1 METESKEKNSSGTT
15 RIVLV
20 TLIII
25 WIFCHL
31 LLIYWQVKHWQIFDC
46 YEVNEQFH
54 INNLGYM
61 IRYVGLSALWI
72 IYGLW
77 AAFVKDSLF
86 HKLAATGTGLVL
98 ALAIVASQLP

>member
-1 METESKEKNSSGTT
+1 VETESKEKNSPGTT

-25 WIFCHL
+25 LIFCHL
-31 LLIYWQVKHWQIFDC
+31 LLIYRQVKHWQVVEG

-54 INNLGYM
+54 IENLGYM

-72 IYGLW
+72 FYGLW
-77 AAFVKDSLF
+77 AAFVKSSLP
-86 HKLAATGTGLVL
+86 HKFAATGTGLVL